1 LGLAT
6 RVIPVLLY
14 DDHGCVKGK
23 QFSKDRR
30 IGSLIDRVRV
40 IERRDV
46 DELILLDVAATPN
59 NRGPRFDLIKEVCSN
74 LFCPV
79 TVGGGVRTLA
89 DIRELLNSGADK
101 VSLGTAALERP
112 EFITEASDK
121 FGAQAVVVSV
131 DVFDCGMVATRCGTG
146 PSGRACAAG
155 WAAECE
161 ALGAGELI
169 LTSVERDGTQ
179 RGLDIATIRAVCSS
193 VSIPVIAAGGC
204 GSYEH
209 MKQALDAGAHA
220 VASGAMFQFCDA
232 TPKGAARYLK
242 EHGYNTRI

>member
-1 LGLAT
+1 MGLAT
-6 RVIPVLLY
+6 RIIPVLLY

-59 NRGPRFDLIKEVCSN
+59 NRGPRFDLIAEVCSN

-79 TVGGGVRTLA
+79 TVGGGVRTID
-89 DIRELLNSGADK
+89 DIRQLLNSGADK
-101 VSLGTAALERP
+101 VSIGTAALERP

-131 DVFDCGMVATRCGTG
+131 DVRDGAVWSRCGAERVG
-146 PSGRACAAG
+146 VEPVV
-155 WAAECE
+155 WAQQAER
-161 ALGAGELI
+161 LGAGEII
-169 LTSVERDGTQ
+169 LTDIERDGMQSGFDT
-179 RGLDIATIRAVCSS
+179 AAIRELVDAVT
-193 VSIPVIAAGGC
+193 IPVVVAGGC
-204 GSYEH
+204 GLYQD
-209 MKQALDAGAHA
+209 MRDALEAGAHA

-242 EHGYNTRI
+242 EHGCNTRI

>member
-6 RVIPVLLY
+6 RVIPVLLF

-23 QFSKDRR
+23 QFNPDRR

-46 DELILLDVAATPN
+46 DELILLDIAATPN
-59 NRGPRFDLIKEVCSN
+59 NRGPRFDLIQEVCSN

-79 TVGGGVRTLA
+79 TVGGGVRTID

-101 VSLGTAALERP
+101 VSIGTAALERP
-112 EFITEASDK
+112 ELITEASDK

-131 DVFDCGMVATRCGTG
+131 DVRDGRVWGRCGTRET
-146 PSGRACAAG
+146 PELASE
-155 WAAECE
+155 WAMEAERR
-161 ALGAGELI
+161 GAGEI
-169 LTSVERDGTQ
+169 LLTDIDRDGSCAGMAQ
-179 RGLDIATIRAVCSS
+179 ASIHS
-193 VSIPVIAAGGC
+193 VSSAVRIPVIAAGGC
-204 GSYEH
+204 GTYEH
-209 MKQALDAGAHA
+209 MALALDSGAHA

-242 EHGYNTRI
+242 EHGYNTRV

>member
-1 LGLAT
+1 
-6 RVIPVLLY
+6 LY

-23 QFSKDRR
+23 QFNPDRR

-46 DELILLDVAATPN
+46 DELILLDIAATPN
-59 NRGPRFDLIKEVCSN
+59 NRGPRFDLIEEVCSN

-79 TVGGGVRTLA
+79 TVGGGVRTLD

-101 VSLGTAALERP
+101 VSIGTAALERP
-112 EFITEASDK
+112 ELITEASDK

-131 DVFDCGMVATRCGTG
+131 DVRDAVVWSRCGGVRTG
-146 PSGRACAAG
+146 RSPAE
-155 WAAECE
+155 WARECE
-161 ALGAGELI
+161 LLGAGEI
-169 LTSVERDGTQ
+169 LVTSIDRDGGCA
-179 RGLDIATIRAVCSS
+179 GLDQGGIRAVSS
-193 VSIPVIAAGGC
+193 AVRIPVIAAGGC
-204 GSYEH
+204 GTYEH
-209 MKQALDAGAHA
+209 MAMALAAGAHA

>member
-1 LGLAT
+1 
-6 RVIPVLLY
+6 VLLY
-14 DDHGCVKGK
+14 DDHGCVKGR

-101 VSLGTAALERP
+101 VSIGTSALERP

-131 DVFDCGMVATRCGTG
+131 DVRDGEVWSRCGGARTG
-146 PSGRACAAG
+146 RSPVE
-155 WAAECE
+155 WAQECE
-161 ALGAGELI
+161 RRGAGEI
-169 LTSVERDGTQ
+169 LLTAVERDGTLLGHD
-179 RGLDIATIRAVCSS
+179 RVSVERLSKAVG
-193 VSIPVIAAGGC
+193 IPVIAAGGC

-209 MKQALDAGAHA
+209 MALALDAGAHA

-242 EHGYNTRI
+242 EHGYSTRT